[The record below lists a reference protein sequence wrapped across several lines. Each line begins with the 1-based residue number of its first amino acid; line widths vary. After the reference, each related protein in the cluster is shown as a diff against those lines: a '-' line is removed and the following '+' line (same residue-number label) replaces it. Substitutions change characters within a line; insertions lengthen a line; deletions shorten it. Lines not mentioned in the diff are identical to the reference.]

1 MATKNKDLLCRTI
14 SIAEIYQIDGLTK
27 TSLVPF
33 KISLFNAAIG
43 LFCSTMEKSGFFNK
57 EREMATVA
65 PDIKKTATNYFLRR
79 EVLID
84 LINPRKQ
91 TVIYLNIAV

>member
-1 MATKNKDLLCRTI
+1 MQAKNFEESNLF
-14 SIAEIYQIDGLTK
+14 LTV
-27 TSLVPF
+27 TLE
-33 KISLFNAAIG
+33 N
-43 LFCSTMEKSGFFNK
+43 SGFLNK
-57 EREMATVA
+57 EPEMA

-91 TVIYLNIAV
+91 TAIHLNIAL